1 MMAIRFE
8 SKTAELLYSFFFPS
22 ALFLAGAVLLRLW
35 DPTGEQI
42 RVFLPLFGFGVFG
55 GGIVLG
61 WLYNRSRA
69 VFSLSVLFLAAW
81 GLPRYVPLDEVGG
94 VVTQAVAFLIP
105 LNLLALGFVRER
117 GVFTRTGI
125 LIAGAI
131 LGQAGLIYSLI
142 GSDVPALQT
151 ALTRT
156 FIAERW
162 TEWTW
167 MGQPVQAAFAGT
179 FVALMVMF
187 FFRRNPVD
195 RGLIWAMPAAFWGF
209 HVLGSGG
216 LSLYYFAT
224 AGFIM
229 QTAVAEH
236 AYRAAYRDEL
246 TGLPG
251 RRALNEFLPQMLGRY
266 AIAMVDIDHFKN
278 FNDKYGHDTGDQVL
292 QLVASKLARVSGGG
306 RVFRYGG
313 EEFTVVFP
321 GLTKGEA
328 RPFLEFLRESVEQ
341 AGFALRST
349 KRPRKKPDERR
360 RKPRAPRTVSVTISI
375 GVADNTKTHSTQKEV
390 IKAADKALYRAKDSG
405 RNQVKL

>member
-1 MMAIRFE
+1 MGLRFE

-35 DPTGEQI
+35 DPTGEDL
-42 RVFLPLFGFGVFG
+42 RPVLPLFGYGVFG
-55 GGIVLG
+55 SGAALG

-69 VFSLSVLFLAAW
+69 VFSIGVLLLAAW
-81 GLPRYVPLDEVGG
+81 GLPRLLLTGEVGD
-94 VVTQAVAFLIP
+94 VVTQTSAFLVP
-105 LNLLALGFVRER
+105 LNLLALGFFRER

-125 LIAGAI
+125 IISGAI
-131 LGQAGLIYSLI
+131 LGQAGLIYSLSE
-142 GSDVPALQT
+142 GGAPGLQRQ
-151 ALTRT
+151 LTRA
-156 FIAERW
+156 FISEQW
-162 TEWTW
+162 TAWTW
-167 MGQPVQAAFAGT
+167 MGQPALAAFAGT
-179 FVALMVMF
+179 FLVLIAMF

-195 RGLIWAMPAAFWGF
+195 RGLIWSLPAAFWGF
-209 HVLGSGG
+209 QVLGNDG

-224 AGFIM
+224 AGFVL

-278 FNDKYGHDTGDQVL
+278 FNDKYGHDVGDQVL

-328 RPFLEFLRESVEQ
+328 KPFLEFLRESVEQ
-341 AGFALRST
+341 SGFALRSN
-349 KRPRKKPDERR
+349 KRPRKKPQERR
-360 RKPRAPRTVSVTISI
+360 KKPRAPKTVSVTISI
-375 GVADNTKTHSTQKEV
+375 GVAENTKTHMTQEEV
-390 IKAADKALYRAKDSG
+390 IKAADKALYRAKEGG